1 LKFGDF
7 FEAYLKDLK
16 FIFIKNENN
25 FYETI
30 DLTGFDTFSSCLNED
45 EDFIKQ
51 KEKYKKILL
60 DIKNG
65 INLGRN
71 A

>member
-1 LKFGDF
+1 MKFGDF

-30 DLTGFDTFSSCLNED
+30 DLTDFDTFSSCLNED